1 MSCSNDEAIPITK
14 PTLPKYQE
22 LETEIGEIVSSG
34 MLTNHT
40 HVRTF
45 EEKAAEYLGA
55 KYVVAVS
62 SCTSGLMLSIKLMGL
77 KGEIILPS
85 FTFHATAHAIEW
97 NGLKLKF
104 VDIDPET
111 YLIDP
116 EKVEE
121 NITSKTSAICGVHT
135 FGNPCD
141 IDHLQDIAT
150 DHNLKLYFD
159 AAHGFGSKYKGKN
172 VGCFGDAEVF
182 SLSPTKLVVAG
193 EGGLVATNDKE
204 LRDKLV
210 LGRNYGD
217 GGNYNCAFAGF
228 NARMSEI
235 NALMATH
242 TLKNVENNVKQRNYL
257 VSRYKKLLKDIPGIG
272 FQKITNG
279 ARTTYKDFSIY
290 IDPEQF
296 GMDRNVLNEKLAVQ
310 SINSKKYFYP
320 PVHKQDAYSDYI
332 SCDKNLP
339 VTNQISENV
348 LSLPLW
354 SDMPEEYIERICNSI
369 KNIRNDLV

>member
-1 MSCSNDEAIPITK
+1 MPHSNEVIPITK
-14 PTLPKYQE
+14 PTLPDFQE
-22 LETEIGEIVSSG
+22 VETEISEIVSSG

-55 KYVVAVS
+55 KYAVAVS

-77 KGEIILPS
+77 KGEIIIPS
-85 FTFHATAHAIEW
+85 FTFHATAHAIKW

-121 NITSKTSAICGVHT
+121 MITPETSAICGVHT

-150 DHNLKLYFD
+150 DKNLKLYFD
-159 AAHGFGSKYKGKN
+159 AAHGFGSKYKNKN
-172 VGCFGDAEVF
+172 IGCFGDAEVF

-193 EGGLVATNDKE
+193 EGGLVTTNDKE

-217 GGNYNCAFAGF
+217 GGNYNCTFAGF

-235 NALMATH
+235 NALLATH
-242 TLKNVENNVKQRNYL
+242 TLKNIEKNVKQRNYL
-257 VSRYKKLLKDIPGIG
+257 ASRYKELLQDLPGIG
-272 FQKITNG
+272 YQKISDDS
-279 ARTTYKDFSIY
+279 RTTYKDFSIY
-290 IDPEQF
+290 VDSKQF
-296 GMDRNVLNEKLAVQ
+296 GMDRNVLNEKLTIQ
-310 SINSKKYFYP
+310 NINSKKYFYP
-320 PVHKQDAYSDYI
+320 PVHKQDAYTDYAN
-332 SCDKNLP
+332 CDKNLP
-339 VTNQISENV
+339 MTHQVAENV

-354 SDMPEEYIERICNSI
+354 SDMPEKYIDRICDSI
-369 KNIRNDLV
+369 KNIWNGRA